1 MAGLNINIDGEFLH
15 PYAFVMSVPHVKYT
29 HIYCVLDNK
38 SITMNYLNGYSVSFA
53 KIITKNVKSDSS
65 GRLKINK
72 SQYRNGQLR
81 DDYV

>member
-1 MAGLNINIDGEFLH
+1 MLSIH
-15 PYAFVMSVPHVKYT
+15 CQYT
-29 HIYCVLDNK
+29 RIHCVLDNK
-38 SITMNYLNGYSVSFA
+38 NITMNYLNGYSVLFA

-72 SQYRNGQLR
+72 SQYRDGQLR